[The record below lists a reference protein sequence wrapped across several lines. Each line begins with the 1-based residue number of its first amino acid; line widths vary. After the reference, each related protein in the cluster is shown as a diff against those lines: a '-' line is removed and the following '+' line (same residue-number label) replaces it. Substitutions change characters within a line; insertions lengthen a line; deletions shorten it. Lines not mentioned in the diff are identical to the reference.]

1 MPTATSRRHFVFVRP
16 DLAWSE
22 LRLFAG
28 DRAIWTRIRLRDR
41 LHAVMLQVTRR
52 GEVGMLLCEGRV
64 SGGTLG
70 LVRGLL
76 VITGTVR
83 VLRGAMMSG
92 GALVVVRGTTVVF

>member
-1 MPTATSRRHFVFVRP
+1 MPTGCCRRHFVFAHP
-16 DLAWSE
+16 YFAWSE

-28 DRAIWTRIRLRDR
+28 DRAIGARFRHFDR

-64 SGGTLG
+64 SGRTLG
-70 LVRGLL
+70 LVRSLL
-76 VITGTVR
+76 VIAGTVR
-83 VLRGAMMSG
+83 VLRGAMMSR

>member
-1 MPTATSRRHFVFVRP
+1 MPTATSRRHFVFAHP
-16 DLAWSE
+16 YLAWSE
-22 LRLFAG
+22 LWLFAG
-28 DRAIWTRIRLRDR
+28 DRAIGTRIRLRDR

-52 GEVGMLLCEGRV
+52 GEVGMLLCEERV

-76 VITGTVR
+76 VIAGTIR